1 MSDVLLLCDLVK
13 VRDKLFYPPG
23 SAVSAVLLK
32 LCDDKHIVIC
42 FRGEKGTTETS
53 IKSLINS
60 R

>member
-1 MSDVLLLCDLVK
+1 MSDILPLCDLVK

-23 SAVSAVLLK
+23 GAVSAVLSK
-32 LCDDKHIVIC
+32 LCDDKHIAIC
-42 FRGEKGTTETS
+42 FREEKGTTETS